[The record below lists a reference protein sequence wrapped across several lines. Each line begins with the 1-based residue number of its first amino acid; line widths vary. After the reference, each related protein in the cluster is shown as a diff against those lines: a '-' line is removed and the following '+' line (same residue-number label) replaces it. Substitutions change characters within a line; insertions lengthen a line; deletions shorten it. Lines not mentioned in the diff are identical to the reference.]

1 MDTLNV
7 YGWLAA
13 TEHLFMIMKNNLK
26 QHGVTNKMVSKQFE
40 ALTDDELA
48 FMEKLLGEALGTEME
63 QDKTWKSKNGYS
75 RPFQKQR
82 KILNCLNA
90 IKSQRTIQKVRATKW

>member
-1 MDTLNV
+1 
-7 YGWLAA
+7 
-13 TEHLFMIMKNNLK
+13 
-26 QHGVTNKMVSKQFE
+26 MVSKQLE

-63 QDKTWKSKNGYS
+63 QDKTWKSMYNYS
-75 RPFQKQR
+75 RPYQAQR

-90 IKSQRTIQKVRATKW
+90 IKSQRNIQKVRATKW